1 MKLRHSE
8 LACHQVGLM
17 EQLREFWTEGHLC
30 DVVLKS
36 IDGIEY
42 SVHRNVL
49 SAASAV
55 LKKLLCAPFLE
66 AEQIRQGKPIEFP
79 ASGGVVGA
87 FVDYIYGGEPDVAT
101 TDVVELLRLASAYD
115 LPCLAEAVESDL
127 QACLDSQLALR
138 LLQESVIRGQ
148 TDLRLACEK
157 RIAQDFQQC
166 MVREEFL
173 KLTGRQLQRIIQRED
188 LNISREE
195 VVVEA
200 LLKWQ
205 KASTDREKEVS
216 CMLSNID
223 FPSLS
228 TSNLQVLCDAAQS
241 WGPTGADWECEVK
254 QALTLHRKRP
264 TKVEEEAFTAQ
275 KTAFIKGRKR
285 PPISED
291 SRAHRP
297 KRQCLSNWTAG
308 LGASRSCDHARH
320 LTSAIKNCGS
330 DLVWHQGAFF
340 LSRVDPPQIV
350 SYKHGNTNLRAV
362 AGQGSAINGFNQLQM
377 IRGLAM
383 LPTGEMIV
391 GHGDEDERTQVLSF
405 QNGVG
410 KVLLEVPGLKDVCCS
425 PNGVIYV
432 LTLDTSGTRVQ
443 RVEGS
448 RLKPVVNSEDLP
460 EEEAFEASGIFVSK
474 QEVLYISDCR
484 GDSILRFDEA
494 NSDLTVVADFDDFG
508 DEDDDISLGAV
519 FVTKDERI
527 FVCDLEQKRI
537 LISHAGE
544 TSELDVSIFG
554 KPLRL
559 SVEDGQLNV
568 LIRRETGEG
577 WVYQFALPPKL
588 NVWWCF
594 VLAIHSKRLFLRC
607 RALILAGWTS
617 KKMQKRGSD
626 FGFMQKCSFWRS
638 FFCFWWCR
646 EQFTLRV
653 ICRSTLWFF
662 VLRQVRGPHERERCE
677 FACEQSWMFGSS
689 GRVGGTPVEWI
700 LCGFNSF
707 DNAMDWS
714 SQADASD
721 PKGRALKIV
730 HGEDHAQS

>member
-1 MKLRHSE
+1 MK
-8 LACHQVGLM
+8 
-17 EQLREFWTEGHLC
+17 QLREFWKEGHLC

-55 LKKLLCAPFLE
+55 LKALLCAPFRE

-79 ASGGVVGA
+79 ASGGVVSA
-87 FVDYIYGGEPDVAT
+87 FVDYIYGGEPDVAS
-101 TDVVELLRLASAYD
+101 TDVVELLSLASKYE
-115 LPCLAEAVESDL
+115 LPCLAGAVESDL

-148 TDLRLACEK
+148 PDLRLACEK
-157 RIAQDFQQC
+157 QIAQDFQQC

-188 LNISREE
+188 LNVSREE

-205 KASTDREKEVS
+205 KASKDTDRKKEVS

-241 WGPTGADWECEVK
+241 FGPTGADWECEVK
-254 QALTLHRKRP
+254 QALTLHRKRKI
-264 TKVEEEAFTAQ
+264 KVEEEVWTAG
-275 KTAFIKGRKR
+275 KTDKFSDKTSLMKGPKTVKHMKR
-285 PPISED
+285 PPISQD

-308 LGASRSCDHARH
+308 LGASRSWDHARQV
-320 LTSAIKNCGS
+320 TPTIKNCGS

-340 LSRVDPPQIV
+340 LSRVDPPHLSPFAPLRPFEDPPQIV
-350 SYKHGNTNLRAV
+350 SCKPGNTNLNHFPNLLRVV
-362 AGQGSAINGFNQLQM
+362 AGQGAAINGFNQLQM
-377 IRGLAM
+377 MRGLAM

-391 GHGDEDERTQVLSF
+391 GHGNQDAKTQVLSF

-410 KVLLEVPGLKDVCCS
+410 KVLLEVPHLKDVCCS

-432 LTLDTSGTRVQ
+432 LHTSGTRVQ

-448 RLKPVVNSEDLP
+448 RLTPVVNSEEFGELKR
-460 EEEAFEASGIFVSK
+460 FEASGIFVSK
-474 QEVLYISDCR
+474 QEVLYISDCLR
-484 GDSILRFDEA
+484 DRILRFDAE

-519 FVTKDERI
+519 FVTEDERI
-527 FVCDLEQKRI
+527 FVCDLEEKRI
-537 LISHAGE
+537 LIYHEGE
-544 TSELDVSIFG
+544 TSELDVSKFG
-554 KPLRL
+554 EPLRL

-568 LIRRETGEG
+568 LIRKNTCEG
-577 WVYQFALPPKL
+577 WVHKFALPPKL
-588 NVWWCF
+588 NVWW
-594 VLAIHSKRLFLRC
+594 FL
-607 RALILAGWTS
+607 S
-617 KKMQKRGSD
+617 
-626 FGFMQKCSFWRS
+626 
-638 FFCFWWCR
+638 
-646 EQFTLRV
+646 
-653 ICRSTLWFF
+653 
-662 VLRQVRGPHERERCE
+662 
-677 FACEQSWMFGSS
+677 
-689 GRVGGTPVEWI
+689 
-700 LCGFNSF
+700 
-707 DNAMDWS
+707 
-714 SQADASD
+714 
-721 PKGRALKIV
+721 
-730 HGEDHAQS
+730 